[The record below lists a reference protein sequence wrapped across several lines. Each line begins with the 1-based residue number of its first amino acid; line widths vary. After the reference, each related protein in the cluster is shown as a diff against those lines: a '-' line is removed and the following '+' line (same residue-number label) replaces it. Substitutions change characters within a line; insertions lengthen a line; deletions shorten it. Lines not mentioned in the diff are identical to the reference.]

1 MNSKFGNEENGARRR
16 NEPNDPD
23 TITCTNNGTNNRT
36 PNSKSNRFKYGN
48 VSVVMSPQNVFKTPQ
63 SLEGIN
69 AKAYLERNGTNVT
82 VASEMQNANN
92 LVINNNYIE
101 PDHYSPHLSLADT
114 GRKIGNILNL
124 DKFNDSGLLDGRTF
138 PKDFNPRKTSDMSYK
153 EKVNKWI
160 LGTVSHNSS
169 EECDVEYF
177 SCKTPTADLD
187 DYSDIND
194 IVDYQSR
201 LITHF
206 VRKLYFC
213 GQGEPP
219 IYGDDYQ
226 QIAFN
231 RDDFDDEKFEYN
243 YYSMDQDLNALF
255 SPEF

>member
-1 MNSKFGNEENGARRR
+1 MNPRFGNEDNGATRR
-16 NEPNDPD
+16 NESNDPD
-23 TITCTNNGTNNRT
+23 TMNCMNNNAIDRT
-36 PNSKSNRFKYGN
+36 PNSKLNRYRYGN
-48 VSVVMSPQNVFKTPQ
+48 VSVVMSPQNVFETPR

-69 AKAYLERNGTNVT
+69 AKAYLERNGTNIT
-82 VASEMQNANN
+82 VASELKNGNN
-92 LVINNNYIE
+92 LINNNTIE
-101 PDHYSPHLSLADT
+101 PDHYSPHFSAPDT
-114 GRKIGNILNL
+114 RRKVGNILNL
-124 DKFNDSGLLDGRTF
+124 DKFKDAELLDSRAF

-160 LGTVSHNSS
+160 LGTISHSTT
-169 EECDVEYF
+169 EETEDECF

-194 IVDYQSR
+194 IVEYQSR

-206 VRKLYFC
+206 VRKLYFSS
-213 GQGEPP
+213 QGELP

-243 YYSMDQDLNALF
+243 YYSMDQDPNALF